1 MMDKI
6 NELLN
11 EATKIDKEVN
21 GEKET
26 KKRERELMEEEKKRI
41 NYEIKNDHDTIEM
54 PIYYWEDEE
63 TKEKHYDFEEMAD
76 ALEDRIHKYL
86 KRNVLV
92 TISELKNEW
101 EDE

>member
-1 MMDKI
+1 MKH
-6 NELLN
+6 
-11 EATKIDKEVN
+11 
-21 GEKET
+21 
-26 KKRERELMEEEKKRI
+26 
-41 NYEIKNDHDTIEM
+41 IKM
-54 PIYYWEDEE
+54 PIYYLENRIGDDVDR
-63 TKEKHYDFEEMAD
+63 YDFEEMAD

>member
-1 MMDKI
+1 MMQHH
-6 NELLN
+6 NYSLTELEN
-11 EATKIDKEVN
+11 MMPW
-21 GEKET
+21 
-26 KKRERELMEEEKKRI
+26 EREIYLGLLMKYLEEEKKRI

-63 TKEKHYDFEEMAD
+63 TKDKHYDFEEMAD